1 MSFRCPYCQSRDI
14 QTFKPATRLSA
25 AIGTIGGVT
34 QGIDSFQKGMQIG
47 AKTAAHSGYLG
58 VVGGILLGGI
68 VGGIA
73 GCMAGK
79 KLGELVDEN
88 VTGNGYCNA
97 CDRSFSLNTQS

>member
-58 VVGGILLGGI
+58 VVGGILLVSRGG
-68 VGGIA
+68 GTERQA
-73 GCMAGK
+73 A
-79 KLGELVDEN
+79 LPS
-88 VTGNGYCNA
+88 GYSAEWQCLQIS
-97 CDRSFSLNTQS
+97 RRLHQ